1 MDEHAP
7 IVYDVTPYKEETS
20 TWNADPSAYLLRY
33 YTKYYFLETDGKS
46 QKNVPAQSA
55 GTAAPQPVPK
65 IIDHETGLEVLRGDQ
80 FVYQSP
86 NKLCITGLAPT
97 HPLIAQP
104 DRYKVLNIRFD
115 QKIQSALPQPTAI
128 PANSKKQP
136 PPPCQPETV
145 ICKIEA
151 LDLKEQERAKTTQN
165 TEKEIS
171 GDAKETTSS
180 ISALVSSAS
189 ASASASVL
197 SSEASS
203 LSSSPAEAT
212 AAASTAEAPATGKTS
227 RSKSAPAEHSVDPT
241 RVIFVVRS
249 AISGHVIELN
259 ERLMKRTTPIITDEG
274 IIQTLLEKA
283 STHGFVAVIRP
294 KIDNTEIAL
303 KDLCTM
309 DKYNAMRQK
318 ADEEKHTLGNV
329 E

>member
-20 TWNADPSAYLLRY
+20 TWNTDPSAYLLRY

-46 QKNVPAQSA
+46 QKNAPAQLA
-55 GTAAPQPVPK
+55 ETTAPQSAQK

-115 QKIQSALPQPTAI
+115 QKIQSALPQPTSI

-151 LDLKEQERAKTTQN
+151 LDLEAQAGAKIVQEA
-165 TEKEIS
+165 EKETS
-171 GDAKETTSS
+171 GDAEGIPTSS
-180 ISALVSSAS
+180 VSALASSAL
-189 ASASASVL
+189 ASV
-197 SSEASS
+197 ASS
-203 LSSSPAEAT
+203 SSSTSSSTTAEVPAT
-212 AAASTAEAPATGKTS
+212 AKSS

-259 ERLMKRTTPIITDEG
+259 ERLMKRTTPIITDPD

-309 DKYNAMRQK
+309 DKYNAMRHK
-318 ADEEKHTLGNV
+318 ADKEKDMLRNV

>member
-7 IVYDVTPYKEETS
+7 IIYDVTPYNEETS

-46 QKNVPAQSA
+46 VKHVAASSA
-55 GTAAPQPVPK
+55 EPIAPQSVSK

-104 DRYKVLNIRFD
+104 DRYKVLSIRFD

-151 LDLKEQERAKTTQN
+151 LDLKEQERSIAAQET
-165 TEKEIS
+165 TEKEIL
-171 GDAKETTSS
+171 G
-180 ISALVSSAS
+180 AS
-189 ASASASVL
+189 ASTLALSADASAEAL
-197 SSEASS
+197 SST
-203 LSSSPAEAT
+203 SSSSSSS
-212 AAASTAEAPATGKTS
+212 AAAAEVPTTAKPS

-259 ERLMKRTTPIITDEG
+259 ERLMKRTTPIITDSD
-274 IIQTLLEKA
+274 IIKTLLEKA

-318 ADEEKHTLGNV
+318 VHDERVSSENA

>member
-7 IVYDVTPYKEETS
+7 IVYDVTPYNEETS
-20 TWNADPSAYLLRY
+20 TWNVDPSAYLLRY

-46 QKNVPAQSA
+46 LKNVPASSVEPAASQS
-55 GTAAPQPVPK
+55 VPK

-86 NKLCITGLAPT
+86 NKLCVTGLAPT

-104 DRYKVLNIRFD
+104 DRYKVLSIRFD
-115 QKIQSALPQPTAI
+115 HKIQSALPQPTAI

-145 ICKIEA
+145 ICKVEA
-151 LDLKEQERAKTTQN
+151 LDLKELERSKTAQEN
-165 TEKEIS
+165 TEKEIVGASERTSTTPS
-171 GDAKETTSS
+171 GS
-180 ISALVSSAS
+180 ILASSAE
-189 ASASASVL
+189 ASA
-197 SSEASS
+197 EASS
-203 LSSSPAEAT
+203 TSSPSSSSSSS
-212 AAASTAEAPATGKTS
+212 AAAAAAEVPTTTTKTS
-227 RSKSAPAEHSVDPT
+227 RSKNAPAEHSIDPT

-259 ERLMKRTTPIITDEG
+259 ERLMKRATPIITDAD
-274 IIQTLLEKA
+274 IIKTLLEKA

-309 DKYNAMRQK
+309 DKYNAMRQT
-318 ADEEKHTLGNV
+318 ADDEKVLSENV